1 MKERVVFAQ
10 LLSLIGN
17 EGTTMTDDDV
27 VVMHSWG
34 IENYCRSW

>member
-10 LLSLIGN
+10 LLILIGN
-17 EGTTMTDDDV
+17 EGTTMPDDDV

-34 IENYCRSW
+34 IENY